1 MSIIKYPSYYD
12 GIVTN
17 LKPSIMD
24 KSGKSTKILPR
35 PKYPT
40 GVYPTSRAKITI
52 EFYNDIDGLK
62 MAKKFIRLVNNPNIA
77 IDITFKKLG

>member
-1 MSIIKYPSYYD
+1 
-12 GIVTN
+12 
-17 LKPSIMD
+17 
-24 KSGKSTKILPR
+24 
-35 PKYPT
+35 
-40 GVYPTSRAKITI
+40 VYTPTSRAKITI